1 MLAMGLPDPRLFPFL
16 EAPDAGALENAIS
29 FLKEQGA
36 ITSEETLT
44 PIGAMLAQMPVDVII
59 GAFPRLSQIS

>member
-16 EAPDAGALENAIS
+16 EAPDVSALENAIS

-36 ITSEETLT
+36 INQDETLT
-44 PIGAMLAQMPVDVII
+44 PIGSMLAQMPVDVII
-59 GAFPRLSQIS
+59 GN

>member
-16 EAPDAGALENAIS
+16 EAPDASSLENAIT

-36 ITSEETLT
+36 ITQDETLT
-44 PIGAMLAQMPVDVII
+44 PIGTMLAQMPVDVII
-59 GAFPRLSQIS
+59 GQMSL